1 MKLSIITI
9 NKDNAEGLQKTLDSV
24 ACQTWH
30 DFEHIIVD
38 GASAD
43 SSVDII
49 RNYAADVHPYLVK
62 WLSEPDTGI
71 YNAMNKGIRM
81 ANGEYCLFL
90 NSGDYLAKANVLHL
104 VFGYIIT
111 ADLIA
116 GYVIEEKSG
125 RMIKPVKELSPRFLY
140 KQGLPHQAL
149 FIKRELFHFIGEY
162 DERFMVLGDHDFNMR
177 AAISS
182 VSYRQ
187 LDVLIAYV
195 EPNGLSNTAFEVM
208 KQESEYLENKNFCK
222 GILTD
227 YSYFLNHKELGH
239 PAIEWIVRSNIP
251 FKILKFIYKLF
262 VHKYPQ

>member
-49 RNYAADVHPYLVK
+49 RNYAADVHPYPIN

-90 NSGDYLAKANVLHL
+90 NSGEYLLRDSVLLVVFSFSFSEDFVSTNFIDSTGHMGDMPSNVDIIRMWTTTIAHESIFHKKSIFDEGVYNEEYKYVADWVFLFEKIIMMGASYKKLDVVLNGCQPGCSYNPLLIPIERRKYLTNKFPSEIVRVLDDYSNLINSAEYK
-104 VFGYIIT
+104 GYEILRRNKIIRKLFRS
-111 ADLIA
+111 LIA
-116 GYVIEEKSG
+116 
-125 RMIKPVKELSPRFLY
+125 LL
-140 KQGLPHQAL
+140 Q
-149 FIKRELFHFIGEY
+149 
-162 DERFMVLGDHDFNMR
+162 
-177 AAISS
+177 
-182 VSYRQ
+182 
-187 LDVLIAYV
+187 
-195 EPNGLSNTAFEVM
+195 
-208 KQESEYLENKNFCK
+208 NK
-222 GILTD
+222 
-227 YSYFLNHKELGH
+227 
-239 PAIEWIVRSNIP
+239 
-251 FKILKFIYKLF
+251 
-262 VHKYPQ
+262 